1 LPTHNFSLTIKIK
14 QMKIEPKT
22 ELEKIIKTPVVKV
35 VVAGAAI
42 ALTIIL
48 AGQIMRIL
56 TTAVIHYKSLSR
68 ALQIPTTATKA

>member
-1 LPTHNFSLTIKIK
+1 
-14 QMKIEPKT
+14 MKIEPNKPIQPKT

-68 ALQIPTTATKA
+68 ALQIPTSATKA